1 MKYEVLNKHYE
12 ILIKNIRQYFSES
25 KNSIWDRRNKIKIIS
40 FHNEEI
46 TIKSFK
52 VPHLINKIA
61 YTFVRPSKAR
71 RSYENSLKIKEFV
84 PKPIGYVEFKQRGLI
99 FDSYF
104 LCEKYNYD
112 FTIRDPLTE
121 TLFSDKENIFE
132 QFAAFTYALHQKG
145 VEHLDYSPGN
155 ILVKKI
161 SDGIYEFKI
170 IDVNRMKF
178 KMLTNVER
186 LENFSKLWAKENDL
200 MFIIEAYAKI
210 SNIDKDEAIAIALE
224 ASQKHKD
231 KVNLKKKLKGKK
243 IVN

>member
-1 MKYEVLNKHYE
+1 M
-12 ILIKNIRQYFSES
+12 
-25 KNSIWDRRNKIKIIS
+25 
-40 FHNEEI
+40 
-46 TIKSFK
+46 
-52 VPHLINKIA
+52 
-61 YTFVRPSKAR
+61 
-71 RSYENSLKIKEFV
+71 
-84 PKPIGYVEFKQRGLI
+84 
-99 FDSYF
+99 
-104 LCEKYNYD
+104 
-112 FTIRDPLTE
+112 
-121 TLFSDKENIFE
+121 
-132 QFAAFTYALHQKG
+132 
-145 VEHLDYSPGN
+145 EHLDYSPGN

-161 SDGIYEFKI
+161 SDGVYEFKI

>member
-71 RSYENSLKIKEFV
+71 RSYDNSLKIKEFV

-104 LCEKYNYD
+104 LC
-112 FTIRDPLTE
+112 
-121 TLFSDKENIFE
+121 
-132 QFAAFTYALHQKG
+132 
-145 VEHLDYSPGN
+145 
-155 ILVKKI
+155 
-161 SDGIYEFKI
+161 
-170 IDVNRMKF
+170 
-178 KMLTNVER
+178 
-186 LENFSKLWAKENDL
+186 
-200 MFIIEAYAKI
+200 
-210 SNIDKDEAIAIALE
+210 
-224 ASQKHKD
+224 
-231 KVNLKKKLKGKK
+231 
-243 IVN
+243 